1 MSDPRTTRPADTP
14 PVGLSRGTNLASLG
28 FVMAAS
34 GALLMAIATV
44 AFGLDSGEAAFLA
57 VPTVLGL
64 AGAALVRLRRTAAKV
79 VALVLAVVVAGTV
92 FWTAFGL
99 ASPDSFLDFVPGV
112 LVLPGVL
119 LALAAGITSI
129 RSARKARPVGAGERK
144 VVTAVVVVLGLL
156 AVVSALLTV
165 TGRNTVPAAEA
176 AEADLVVDMEDF
188 EFDKPA
194 YAADG
199 ETTVL
204 IKNSDPFVHTF
215 TVDAL
220 GIDVELGPLSEELV
234 TLPDE
239 AGTYILFCEPHTSD
253 PDDPSDDDMAAE
265 LTIG

>member
-1 MSDPRTTRPADTP
+1 MSDPRTTSAAETP
-14 PVGLSRGTNLASLG
+14 PVGLSRGTNLATLG
-28 FVMAAS
+28 FVMAAT
-34 GALLMAIATV
+34 GALLLAIATV

-57 VPTVLGL
+57 FPTVLGL
-64 AGAALVRLRRTAAKV
+64 VGAALVRQRRTAAKV
-79 VALVLAVVVAGTV
+79 VALVLAVVVAGMV

-119 LALAAGITSI
+119 LALGAGITSI
-129 RSARKARPVGAGERK
+129 RSARKARPVVAGERK
-144 VVTAVVVVLGLL
+144 AVTAVVGVLGLL

-165 TGRNTVPAAEA
+165 TGRNTVPANLA

-188 EFDKPA
+188 EFDQPA
-194 YAADG
+194 YEADG

-220 GIDVELGPLSEELV
+220 GINVELGPLSEKLV
-234 TLPDE
+234 TLPPE
-239 AGTYILFCEPHTSD
+239 TGTYILFCEPHTSD
-253 PDDPSDDDMAAE
+253 PDDPTDDDMAAE